1 MLHGQLNNE
10 FLIDKSILRDVRLS
24 AIDRVVYFYLAS
36 CMNHKEGTCSPTY
49 ATIKGHLGISRS
61 SINRATKH
69 LKRLKLIKVKRLAF
83 ANLYFMTRQRE
94 LHTIYSHSST

>member
-49 ATIKGHLGISRS
+49 ATIRGHLGIHRS
-61 SINRATKH
+61 SIARATKH
-69 LKRLKLIKVKRLAF
+69 LSKLKLIKVKRLAF

-94 LHTIYSHSST
+94 LHTIYSHSIT

>member
-49 ATIKGHLGISRS
+49 ATIKGHLGISKA

-69 LKRLKLIKVKRLAF
+69 LRRLKLIKVKRLAF

-94 LHTIYSHSST
+94 LQTINPHSIT

>member
-49 ATIKGHLGISRS
+49 ATIRGHLGIHRS
-61 SINRATKH
+61 SIARATKH
-69 LKRLKLIKVKRLAF
+69 LSKLKLIKVKRLAF